1 MEYVQERITTL
12 HELRTPTPEA
22 PTDRTA
28 VVVPMT
34 ELEYGGLAA
43 EGVLSELA
51 TVDPDRVVVPLRAPP
66 EKVGP
71 FREWLDSFDL
81 SVEVLWCSGPRINEL
96 LADHG
101 LNGEGGKGRDVWLAL
116 GQVLD
121 SEYVVC
127 HDADTKT
134 YDRSYVPRLLF
145 PLEHGHEFAKGYYAR
160 VENNALYGRL
170 FRLFYVPLIRTLAGE
185 TDAPVLDYLSAFR
198 YALAGEFAATG
209 ELVSK
214 LRVQRSWGLEVG
226 TLGDAYAHAGFE
238 KTAQVDLGAYEH
250 DHRAVSGPTGLS
262 EMSSAVGDA
271 LFRVLSEHGVDPDY
285 DTVADRYR
293 SVAAGLV
300 DQYAVDAAYN
310 GLDYDRSDELDQVAA
325 YSETVGEPGEDTRLP
340 AWREAP
346 ISPAAVAEAA
356 AADLAAAAAESVAE
370 SDSEPTDEPAD
381 SVSHE

>member
-1 MEYVQERITTL
+1 
-12 HELRTPTPEA
+12 
-22 PTDRTA
+22 
-28 VVVPMT
+28 MT
-34 ELEYGGLAA
+34 EREYGGLAA

-51 TVDPDRVVVPLRAPP
+51 AIDPDRVVVPLRAPP

-81 SVEVLWCSGPRINEL
+81 SIEVLWCSGPRVTEL

-101 LNGEGGKGRDVWLAL
+101 LNGAGGKGRDVWLAL

-170 FRLFYVPLIRTLAGE
+170 FRLFYAPLIRTLAAE
-185 TDAPVLDYLSAFR
+185 TGAPVLDYLSAFR

-214 LRVQRSWGLEVG
+214 LRVQRSWGLEIG

-238 KTAQVDLGAYEH
+238 GSAQVDLGAYEH

-262 EMSSAVGDA
+262 EMSNAVGDA
-271 LFRVLSEHGVDPDY
+271 LFRVVSEHGVDPDY

-325 YSETVGEPGEDTRLP
+325 YSETIGEPGEDTRLP

-346 ISPAAVAEAA
+346 ISPDAVAEAA
-356 AADLAAAAAESVAE
+356 ATDLAAA
-370 SDSEPTDEPAD
+370 TAD
-381 SVSHE
+381 SVSESESDPSNDPTDRVTQE

>member
-34 ELEYGGLAA
+34 EREYGGLAA

-51 TVDPDRVVVPLRAPP
+51 AIDPDRVVVPLRAPP

-81 SVEVLWCSGPRINEL
+81 SIEVLWCSGPRVTEL

-101 LNGEGGKGRDVWLAL
+101 LNGAGGKGRDVWLAL

-170 FRLFYVPLIRTLAGE
+170 FRLFYAPLIRTLAAE
-185 TDAPVLDYLSAFR
+185 TGAPVLDYLSAFR

-214 LRVQRSWGLEVG
+214 LRVQRSWGLEIG

-238 KTAQVDLGAYEH
+238 GSAQVDLGAYEH

-262 EMSSAVGDA
+262 EMSNAVGDA
-271 LFRVLSEHGVDPDY
+271 LFRVVSEHGVDPDY

-325 YSETVGEPGEDTRLP
+325 YSETIGEPGEDTRLP

-346 ISPAAVAEAA
+346 ISPDAVAEAA
-356 AADLAAAAAESVAE
+356 ATDLAAA
-370 SDSEPTDEPAD
+370 TAD
-381 SVSHE
+381 SVSESESDPSNDPTDRVTQE